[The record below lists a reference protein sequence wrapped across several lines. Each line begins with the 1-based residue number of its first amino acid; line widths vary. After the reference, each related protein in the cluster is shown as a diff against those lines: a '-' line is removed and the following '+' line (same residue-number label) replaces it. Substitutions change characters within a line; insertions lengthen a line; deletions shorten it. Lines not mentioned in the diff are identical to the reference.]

1 MKINIRMLGVFS
13 AWPPSRYLATS
24 SFVQHRVRSE
34 HRDGNGRTNL
44 LSSRFKTEYLL
55 TDKAL
60 FSDLRDRGE

>member
-13 AWPPSRYLATS
+13 AWPPSRYLPIP
-24 SFVQHRVRSE
+24 SFVQTRVRSG

-44 LSSRFKTEYLL
+44 PSLRFKTEYLL
-55 TDKAL
+55 TDRAL